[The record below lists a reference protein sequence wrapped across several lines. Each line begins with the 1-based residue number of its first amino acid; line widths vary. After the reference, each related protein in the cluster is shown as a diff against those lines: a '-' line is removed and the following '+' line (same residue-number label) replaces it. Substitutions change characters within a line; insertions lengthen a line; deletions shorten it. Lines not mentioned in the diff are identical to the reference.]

1 MKITQRIL
9 GLAGAGLLLGSFA
22 NCLAQGPVPFAPFE
36 DWKKAVASGDQ
47 AALAK
52 LYSAHPPAVAQ
63 VGSTKLAKLD
73 DEWKFWLGLKSSGVT
88 ELHPKVLDISSFS
101 GMKKLLV
108 RVECQRAN
116 GKAAGGR
123 ENLVF
128 TMAQLWAPQEDGW
141 RIMVSQRSEFAVD
154 PGRRL
159 PQPPTPNTRL
169 YSDPSEAHAE
179 LTEALN
185 RAAKE
190 HKRVIAMF
198 GANWC
203 YDCHVLDT
211 TLHSKEFAPLLEANY
226 VLVHINIGEEGKDN
240 NDLAAVLGV
249 GLNRGIPS
257 LGVLEPD
264 GKVVF
269 AQKDGEFESTVKIG
283 PEDVRAFLEKWKPAS
298 SR

>member
-1 MKITQRIL
+1 M
-9 GLAGAGLLLGSFA
+9 G
-22 NCLAQGPVPFAPFE
+22 
-36 DWKKAVASGDQ
+36 
-47 AALAK
+47 
-52 LYSAHPPAVAQ
+52 
-63 VGSTKLAKLD
+63 
-73 DEWKFWLGLKSSGVT
+73 
-88 ELHPKVLDISSFS
+88 

-141 RIMVSQRSEFAVD
+141 RIMVFAAERI
-154 PGRRL
+154 RRGSRAQAA
-159 PQPPTPNTRL
+159 PPPTPNTRL

-211 TLHSKEFAPLLEANY
+211 TLHSKEFAPLVEADY
-226 VLVHINIGEEGKDN
+226 VPGAHHIGEEGKDN

-298 SR
+298 SGSHGCAHLRLFQAAGFLPGVKHAVDHRNVPDHRDHPEHRGHPVEQRADDQQHHALGPLHEPHLALRDAALGPRPGVAHHHGGGHHHRVSTT

>member
-1 MKITQRIL
+1 MRLPQRIL

-22 NCLAQGPVPFAPFE
+22 NGLAQAPVSFAPFE

-47 AALAK
+47 AALAQ
-52 LYSAHPPAVAQ
+52 LYSSHPPAVAQ

-73 DEWKFWLGLKSSGVT
+73 DECKFWVGLKSSGVT
-88 ELHPKVLDISSFS
+88 ELHPKVLDISSFG
-101 GMKKLLV
+101 GMKKLIL

-123 ENLVF
+123 ENLVL
-128 TMAQLWAPQEDGW
+128 TMAQLWAPQEDAW
-141 RIMVSQRSEFAVD
+141 RIMVTQRGEFAVD
-154 PGRRL
+154 AGRRL
-159 PQPPTPNTRL
+159 PQPSAPNPRL

-179 LTEALN
+179 LTEALG
-185 RAAKE
+185 RAARD
-190 HKRVIAMF
+190 HKRVLVMF

-226 VLVHINIGEEGKDN
+226 VPVHINIGEEGKDN

-283 PEDVRAFLEKWKPAS
+283 PEDVCAFLEKWKPAS
-298 SR
+298 PR